1 MNNFLRAGDSV
12 FPGNGDSGRK
22 SMIGIQSE
30 VLLVQVTESV
40 RGSGLGS
47 CK

>member
-1 MNNFLRAGDSV
+1 MNSFLRAGDSV
-12 FPGNGDSGRK
+12 FPGNGDSRRK
-22 SMIGIQSE
+22 STIGIQSE

-40 RGSGLGS
+40 RGSGARS